1 MGVGTAAVISAIAAV
16 AGTSYSIYSGER
28 QEKAQKKAYREQN
41 KAIAEEKATELAQ
54 RKQMIDKQRMQLAGN
69 GQGTR
74 GTSRAGI
81 KATIGN
87 QVLG

>member
-1 MGVGTAAVISAIAAV
+1 MEGAAIVSAIAAV
-16 AGTSYSIYSGER
+16 AGASYSAYSGER
-28 QEKAQKKAYREQN
+28 QNRLQKKAYREQN
-41 KAIAEEKATELAQ
+41 RAIAEEKATELAQ

>member
-1 MGVGTAAVISAIAAV
+1 MEGAAIVSAIAAV
-16 AGTSYSIYSGER
+16 AGASYSVYSGER

-41 KAIAEEKATELAQ
+41 KAIAEEKATEFAR